1 MTVVWVTSK
10 WLQIQW
16 TPQRCSA
23 TRQQCKAGWLTTL
36 GRTRKQTETRFGH
49 QPPGQPQCRYAPRP
63 HPNQSLSPWTNVKLG
78 YYNDNRISF
87 NTAQLAMRLEPT
99 GRVRDLVVFG
109 ASSSVTNGFSLL
121 ATRQLQSHWI
131 YIVHEARK
139 PRSGS
144 DKSQAGVQAPS
155 KCQQKHPVF
164 DLY

>member
-1 MTVVWVTSK
+1 MTAVWVTSK
-10 WLQIQW
+10 WLQCNG
-16 TPQRCSA
+16 RLNGA
-23 TRQQCKAGWLTTL
+23 LQQDNNVKLAGSQHLAVPENRHTIWA
-36 GRTRKQTETRFGH
+36 
-49 QPPGQPQCRYAPRP
+49 PCQPQCRYAPRP

-99 GRVRDLVVFG
+99 GRVRDSVFR
-109 ASSSVTNGFSLL
+109 ASSSVANGFGLI

-144 DKSQAGVQAPS
+144 NKSQAGVQAPS

>member
-1 MTVVWVTSK
+1 VTAVWVTSK
-10 WLQIQW
+10 WLQW

-23 TRQQCKAGWLTTL
+23 TRQQCKAGWQHNTSPYKKTDGNTL
-36 GRTRKQTETRFGH
+36 WA
-49 QPPGQPQCRYAPRP
+49 PGQPQCRYAQRP

-87 NTAQLAMRLEPT
+87 STAELAMRLEPT
-99 GRVRDLVVFG
+99 GIVRDSVFG
-109 ASSSVTNGFSLL
+109 ASSSVTNGFGLL

-139 PRSGS
+139 PKSGS
-144 DKSQAGVQAPS
+144 NKSQAGIQAPS
-155 KCQQKHPVF
+155 KCQQKHQVF